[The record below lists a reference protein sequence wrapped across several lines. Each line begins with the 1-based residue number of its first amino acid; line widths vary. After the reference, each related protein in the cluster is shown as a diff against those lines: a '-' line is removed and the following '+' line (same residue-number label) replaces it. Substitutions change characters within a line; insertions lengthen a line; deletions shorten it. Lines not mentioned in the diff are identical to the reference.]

1 MDFKKCSRCG
11 SFFVSNGDV
20 CPNCTTKDIFE
31 FNTFK
36 GYIEEN
42 GFNSSLDI
50 ISGETGISLKNL
62 NRFLGYDGMEAYRGN
77 IEAENISKKKNG
89 NTNLGVDIFE

>member
-1 MDFKKCSRCG
+1 MDFNKCSRCG
-11 SFFVSNGDV
+11 SFFISEGDI
-20 CPNCTTKDIFE
+20 CPKCKTKDTFE

-62 NRFLGYDGMEAYRGN
+62 NRFLGYDGMEAYKGN
-77 IEAENISKKKNG
+77 IGNNTAKKNSG
-89 NTNLGVDIFE
+89 NSNLGVDIFG

>member
-1 MDFKKCSRCG
+1 MNFNKCSRCG
-11 SFFVSNGDV
+11 SFFVSEGDI
-20 CPNCTTKDIFE
+20 CPKCRTKDTFE

-42 GFNSSLDI
+42 GFNSSLDV

-62 NRFLGYDGMEAYRGN
+62 NRFLGYEGMEEYKGN
-77 IEAENISKKKNG
+77 IGNNTIGKNTG
-89 NTNLGVDIFE
+89 NSNLGVDIFG

>member
-1 MDFKKCSRCG
+1 MNFNKCSRCG
-11 SFFVSNGDV
+11 SFFVSEGDI
-20 CPNCTTKDIFE
+20 CPKCRTKDTFE

-42 GFNSSLDI
+42 GFNSSLHV

-62 NRFLGYDGMEAYRGN
+62 NRFLGYEGMEEYKGN
-77 IEAENISKKKNG
+77 FENNTIGKNTG
-89 NTNLGVDIFE
+89 NSNLGVDIFG